1 MTACARYIT
10 GTYSVEKDGHYGY
23 VLSGK
28 YDYENGD
35 WNNEYIVT
43 DLMQSGSMVWTVKE
57 GTEVSKY
64 VRVDKV
70 PDEIVEEAKVDAD
83 EE

>member
-1 MTACARYIT
+1 MYIR
-10 GTYSVEKDGHYGY
+10 
-23 VLSGK
+23 
-28 YDYENGD
+28 DYENGD

-70 PDEIVEEAKVDAD
+70 PDEIVEEAKVDTD